1 MKTPLAPP
9 LPHALASFTPWLAW
23 LALLALLGFAGYK
36 LHDLFEPMAF
46 GHPRW
51 SDSYM
56 YWFARAHLDLGLA
69 TTAGLNV
76 EGVTS
81 SGQPIFYLSHP
92 PLAGLMQ
99 AVMVNWL
106 GGEYWTVRVLPLL
119 FNLVNAGLLALLAW
133 RLVGALAAP
142 LAVLLLV
149 GMPFILEY
157 GSSNESYQVFAMT
170 GGLAGYL
177 IYLHFLANRRWLT
190 LLAALGCFALGM
202 GFTWLSGFMA
212 LAMLGHLWL
221 QDRSRRDKLLA
232 SLLAGLVLGTAA
244 LLLLAQ
250 QGLVTGDFLYPFK
263 RAMERSNAPA
273 GLVVTWAELL
283 KVQSARYFGY
293 FGPIVSALTAYW
305 LLRRLAPKPDWRA
318 VDTWAL
324 LIWLP
329 GLVYGFLLRD
339 VARQHD
345 FLMLGFAPGA
355 ALMAT
360 LGLLDL
366 LRDGDRLLSGR
377 RAALALL
384 LATILGLHALG
395 AVRSATN
402 FEAQEALDLAQGAA
416 RTAFHLRDLP
426 VTTLLAADPT
436 ARMAVRRDALDGAD
450 YVSLLPYL
458 DYLVR
463 RPVRAVDDLAALRA
477 LACAA
482 TNSGRLL
489 VVLQSGAERIHNR
502 LPIPPEW
509 VQITHQFDQVS
520 VVHIKPMPPKQCA
533 GVAGR

>member
-1 MKTPLAPP
+1 MRTAPSSPLPAALAPFI
-9 LPHALASFTPWLAW
+9 HWLAW
-23 LALLALLGFAGYK
+23 LALLALAGFAGYK
-36 LHDLFEPMAF
+36 LHDLFEPLAF

-51 SDSYM
+51 SEAYI

-76 EGVTS
+76 EGVTA

-106 GGEYWTVRVLPLL
+106 GGEFWTVRVLPLL
-119 FNLVNAGLLALLAW
+119 FNLINAGLLALLAW
-133 RLVGALAAP
+133 RLAGALAAP
-142 LAVLLLV
+142 VAVILLL

-170 GGLAGYL
+170 AGLSGYL
-177 IYLHFLANRRWLT
+177 IYLHFLVNRRWLT
-190 LLAALGCFALGM
+190 LLAALGCFALGL

-212 LAMLGHLWL
+212 LAMLAHLWL
-221 QDRSRRDKLLA
+221 QELDLRSKLLA
-232 SLLAGLVLGTAA
+232 SLLAGAVLGAAA

-250 QGLVTGDFLYPFK
+250 QGLATGDFLYPFK

-273 GLVVTWAELL
+273 GLVVTWASLL

-324 LIWLP
+324 LIWMP

-339 VARQHD
+339 VAHQHD

-360 LGLLDL
+360 LGLMDL
-366 LRDGDRLLSGR
+366 LRDGDRLLRGR
-377 RAALALL
+377 RTYLALL
-384 LATILGLHALG
+384 LAAVLGLHAVG
-395 AVRSATN
+395 AVRSAKN
-402 FEAQEALDLAQGAA
+402 FEEQEALDLARGAA

-426 VTTLLAADPT
+426 AATLLAADPT
-436 ARMAVRRDALDGAD
+436 ARMAVLRDAVDGAD

-463 RPVRAVDDLAALRA
+463 RPVRAVDDLASLRT
-477 LACAA
+477 LTCTA
-482 TNSGRLL
+482 TNSGRPL
-489 VVLQSGAERIHNR
+489 VVLQTGTARARSR
-502 LPIPPEW
+502 LSIPPEW
-509 VQITHQFDQVS
+509 VQASHQFDQVS
-520 VVHIKPMPPKQCA
+520 AVHIKPMPEQQCA
-533 GVAGR
+533 GAAGG